1 MCSALIAAW
10 EIARGTL
17 WRKRGSLLALAIGA
31 GLFHYILVASYP
43 AIGGIAAV
51 EGVVRTFPPGLRR
64 LLKIAPNLQA
74 GFGLLN
80 YLALG
85 FFHPVFL
92 GFGSAFVVGRA
103 TDALAGE
110 IERGSIYLL
119 LSRPVPRWSLVLGKA
134 LELTLGAGLIAL
146 LGWLGL
152 ALGVWTTALPEPV
165 PLARYL
171 LIALVAALLFA
182 ALGAGALVI
191 SSRDNRTG
199 RVVGLSSAW
208 TLIAFLLDVIP
219 AIAESPLAALNPWHH
234 YDPQAILATG
244 LASTGAWLVLG
255 GWIVVATTVA
265 ALIFAR
271 RDLA

>member
-1 MCSALIAAW
+1 MRSALAATIA
-10 EIARGTL
+10 IARATL
-17 WRKRGSLLALAIGA
+17 WRKRSSLLALALGA

-74 GFGLLN
+74 GFGLAN
-80 YLALG
+80 YVALG

-103 TDALAGE
+103 ADALAGE
-110 IERGSIYLL
+110 IERGAIYLL
-119 LSRPVPRWSLVLGKA
+119 LSRPVPRWTLVLGKL

-146 LGWLGL
+146 LAWLGM
-152 ALGVWTTALPEPV
+152 AIGVWTTALPEAL
-165 PLARYL
+165 PLERYL
-171 LIALVAALLFA
+171 LIALLAWLLFT
-182 ALGAGALVI
+182 ALGAGGLLI
-191 SSRDNRTG
+191 SSRDQRSG
-199 RVVGLSSAW
+199 RVVGVATAW
-208 TLIAFLLDVIP
+208 TLISFLLDVIP

-244 LASTGAWLVLG
+244 AVAGDA
-255 GWIVVATTVA
+255 WIVLCAWIIGATFLA
-265 ALIFAR
+265 ALIFNR